1 MVKRGSLLTYI
12 TNSSLSNF
20 VFLFFHFISLLF
32 INFKDIM
39 LGRRPFIH
47 LAGHHTP
54 KLFSYCLLHC
64 HFQVMALLRLV
75 CLPSTNQLS
84 TQPHSH
90 SQSTSFSFLRK
101 TPHSQPINFSLSSFH
116 FPRLSLITTK
126 QTLNL
131 TPTHSSTSEQQ
142 TEEPLVSEE
151 EFSRTRL
158 LAQNV
163 PWTSTPEDIR
173 TLFEKHGKV
182 LEVELSM
189 YKKNRNRGLAF
200 VEMGSPEEALE
211 ALNNLESYE
220 FEGRVIKVNYARPK
234 KEKTAPPPVKPKV
247 VTFNLFVANLS
258 YEASSKDLKEFFDL
272 GTGRVVS
279 AEVVYRDNPRR
290 PSGYGFV
297 SFKSKKEAEAA
308 LAEFQ
313 GKVFMGRPIRVDR
326 GRRFVQQPGDGS
338 AKSEDTPSELSV
350 NGAEAP
356 QPAEGSAKSEDTPSE
371 LSVNG
376 EEADKAD

>member
-1 MVKRGSLLTYI
+1 
-12 TNSSLSNF
+12 
-20 VFLFFHFISLLF
+20 
-32 INFKDIM
+32 
-39 LGRRPFIH
+39 
-47 LAGHHTP
+47 
-54 KLFSYCLLHC
+54 
-64 HFQVMALLRLV
+64 MALLRLV
-75 CLPSTNQLS
+75 CLTSTNQLS
-84 TQPHSH
+84 T
-90 SQSTSFSFLRK
+90 QSTSFSFLRK
-101 TPHSQPINFSLSSFH
+101 TPHSQSIHINPSSFH
-116 FPRLSLITTK
+116 FPRLSLITT
-126 QTLNL
+126 TL
-131 TPTHSSTSEQQ
+131 THAQQQ
-142 TEEPLVSEE
+142 TQQADPVVAEE

-173 TLFEKHGKV
+173 SLFEKHGKV
-182 LEVELSM
+182 LQVELSM

-234 KEKTAPPPVKPKV
+234 KEKTPPPVKPKV

-258 YEASSKDLKEFFDL
+258 YEASAKDLKEFFDS
-272 GTGRVVS
+272 GTGKVVS

-297 SFKSKKEAEAA
+297 SYKSKKEAEAA

-313 GKVFMGRPIRVDR
+313 GKIFMGRPIRVDR

-338 AKSEDTPSELSV
+338 AKSEDTPSDLSV
-350 NGAEAP
+350 NGAEAQ

-376 EEADKAD
+376 EEADKVD